1 MSSGANDLL
10 VLSCDV
16 IIWDDNTPLFIF
28 PENFTHS
35 ILKRFP
41 VLHCYKTSLH
51 LTSPEPESAFVNA
64 YGAQKSIPAYVA
76 WRARRQIGLSYR
88 STRMGIDS

>member
-1 MSSGANDLL
+1 

-35 ILKRFP
+35 SDSLKMRTTQHFGGFFHRANFSAAKGKKGFP
-41 VLHCYKTSLH
+41 RQLKYMYSTLLVFSL
-51 LTSPEPESAFVNA
+51 F
-64 YGAQKSIPAYVA
+64 G
-76 WRARRQIGLSYR
+76 
-88 STRMGIDS
+88 RMPPLQPLEF

>member
-1 MSSGANDLL
+1 MLSS

-35 ILKRFP
+35 RKKAEP
-41 VLHCYKTSLH
+41 VKNLCAVPFNEGDSIDTTFSQIH
-51 LTSPEPESAFVNA
+51 L
-64 YGAQKSIPAYVA
+64 GGQHL
-76 WRARRQIGLSYR
+76 LSYI
-88 STRMGIDS
+88 SMLYKGAA